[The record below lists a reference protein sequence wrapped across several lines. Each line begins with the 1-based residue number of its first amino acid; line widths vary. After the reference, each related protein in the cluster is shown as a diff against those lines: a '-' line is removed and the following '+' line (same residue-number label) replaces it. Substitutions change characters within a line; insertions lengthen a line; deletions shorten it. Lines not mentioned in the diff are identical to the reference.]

1 MEHKSKKLENSQM
14 EFTVTIS
21 PKDYQKHLEKA
32 AVRISNR
39 VAIKGFRK
47 GKAPYDMVKKE
58 VGDMKLMQEAL
69 EDIIQES
76 FYQAVKAEKVDT
88 IGMPEINVQKM
99 APDNDIVYTAKVALL
114 PKVTLPKL
122 DSIKIKR
129 KVKEVTD
136 KNVDETIDNLRKMQA
151 KEVVKAG
158 KATKK
163 DKIVI
168 DMNLLLAGVPI
179 EGGQANNYGVYLD
192 DVEQHIPGF
201 NEALLDLKKDEEK
214 EFDLPFPKNYH
225 SQQLAGNTGTFKVKV
240 KDVFTR
246 ELPDV
251 DEAFAKAL
259 GQESVE
265 KLRELIKENLSH
277 EAEHKADEVAEIEMF
292 ETLIKECKFDEM
304 PDVLVDAERKKMFYE
319 LRSDLEKHGVS
330 IDQYLQDIK
339 KSEKDLEAEF
349 KKKATERAKA
359 SLLSRE
365 VALENKLEISKDELE
380 TEVKNLREYYKET
393 PEYLEN
399 LKKPEVIDSI
409 HNMLLN
415 KKVVHFL
422 ADKLVDGQ
430 RHIHEEHSH
439 GHAMAEADHEE
450 HEDHTGHNH

>member
-1 MEHKSKKLENSQM
+1 M

-21 PKDYQKHLEKA
+21 PKDYQKHLETA
-32 AVRISNR
+32 SQRISNR

-47 GKAPYDMVKKE
+47 GKAPFDMVKKE
-58 VGDMKLMQEAL
+58 MGEMKLMQEAL

-76 FYQAVKAEKVDT
+76 FFQAVKLEKVDT

-99 APDNDIVYTAKVALL
+99 APDNDIVYTAKVALV

-122 DSIKIKR
+122 DDIKIKR
-129 KVKEVTD
+129 TVKKITD
-136 KNVDETIDNLRKMQA
+136 KDVDETIENLRKMQT
-151 KEVVKAG
+151 KEVLKEG
-158 KATKK
+158 KATKD

-168 DMNLLLAGVPI
+168 DMNLFLDGVPI
-179 EGGQANNYGVYLD
+179 EGGQANDYGVHLS
-192 DVEQHIPGF
+192 ENQHIPGF
-201 NEALLDLKKDEEK
+201 NEALIDLQKDDEK
-214 EFDLPFPKNYH
+214 EFDLPFPENYH
-225 SQQLAGNTGTFKVKV
+225 SQQLAGNTGKFKVKV
-240 KDVFTR
+240 KDVFTKT
-246 ELPDV
+246 LPEV

-259 GQESVE
+259 GQESVA

-292 ETLIKECKFDEM
+292 ETLIKASKFDEM
-304 PDVLVDAERKKMFYE
+304 PEVLVDAERKKMFYE

-339 KSEKDLEAEF
+339 KSEKDLEADF
-349 KKKATERAKA
+349 KAKATDRAKA
-359 SLLSRE
+359 SVLSRE
-365 VALENKLEISKDELE
+365 VALENKLEVSKEELDA
-380 TEVKNLREYYKET
+380 EVKNLREYYKET

-415 KKVVHFL
+415 KKVVAFL
-422 ADKLVDGQ
+422 ADKLVDGK

-439 GHAMAEADHEE
+439 GHAMAEED
-450 HEDHTGHNH
+450 HEDHTSHNH

>member
-1 MEHKSKKLENSQM
+1 MEHKSQKLENSQM
-14 EFTVTIS
+14 EFTVTVT
-21 PKDYQKHLEKA
+21 PKDYQKHLETA
-32 AVRISNR
+32 AQHISNR

-58 VGDMKLMQEAL
+58 VGNMKLMQEAL

-76 FYQAVKAEKVDT
+76 FFQAVKAEKVDT

-99 APDNDIVYTAKVALL
+99 APDNDIIYTAKVALI

-129 KVKEVTD
+129 TVKKVSD
-136 KNVDETIDNLRKMQA
+136 KDVDETIENLRKMQA
-151 KEVVKAG
+151 KEVVKEG
-158 KATKK
+158 KANKD

-168 DMNLLLAGVPI
+168 DMNLLLAGIPV
-179 EGGQANNYGVYLD
+179 EGGQANDYGVYLG
-192 DVEQHIPGF
+192 EEHQHIPGF
-201 NEALLDLKKDEEK
+201 NEALLDLKKDDEK

-259 GQESVE
+259 GQERVE
-265 KLRELIKENLSH
+265 KLRELIKENLGH
-277 EAEHKADEVAEIEMF
+277 EAQHKADEVAEIEMF
-292 ETLIKECKFDEM
+292 ETLIKACNFDEI
-304 PDVLVDAERKKMFYE
+304 PNVLVDAERKKMFYE

-330 IDQYLQDIK
+330 IEQYLQDIK
-339 KSEKDLEAEF
+339 KNEKDLEADF
-349 KKKATERAKA
+349 KAKATDRAKA

-365 VALENKLEISKDELE
+365 VALENKLEVSKEELE
-380 TEVKNLREYYKET
+380 TEVKKLREYYKET
-393 PEYLEN
+393 AEYLEN

-415 KKVVHFL
+415 KKVVAFL
-422 ADKLVDGQ
+422 ADKLIDGQ

-439 GHAMAEADHEE
+439 GHAMAEADHED

>member
-1 MEHKSKKLENSQM
+1 MEHKAKKLENSQM

-21 PKDYQKHLEKA
+21 PKDYQKHLEA
-32 AVRISNR
+32 ASQRISNR

-58 VGDMKLMQEAL
+58 VGDMKLLQESL
-69 EDIIQES
+69 EDIIQDS

-99 APDNDIVYTAKVALL
+99 APDNDIVYTAKVALV

-122 DSIKIKR
+122 DDIKIKR
-129 KVKEVTD
+129 TVKKITD
-136 KNVDETIDNLRKMQA
+136 KDVDETIENLRKMQT
-151 KEVVKAG
+151 KEVLKEG
-158 KATKK
+158 KATKD

-168 DMNLLLAGVPI
+168 DMNLFLDGVPI
-179 EGGQANNYGVYLD
+179 EGGQANDYGVHLS
-192 DVEQHIPGF
+192 ENQHIPGF
-201 NEALLDLKKDEEK
+201 NEALIDLQKDDEK
-214 EFDLPFPKNYH
+214 EFDLPFPENYH
-225 SQQLAGNTGTFKVKV
+225 SQQLAGNTGKFKVKV
-240 KDVFTR
+240 KDVFTKT
-246 ELPDV
+246 LPEV

-259 GQESVE
+259 GQESVA

-292 ETLIKECKFDEM
+292 ETLIKTSKFDEM
-304 PDVLVDAERKKMFYE
+304 PAVLVDAERKKMFYE

-339 KSEKDLEAEF
+339 KSEKDLEADF
-349 KKKATERAKA
+349 KAKATDRAKA
-359 SLLSRE
+359 SVLSRE
-365 VALENKLEISKDELE
+365 VALENKLEVSKEELE
-380 TEVKNLREYYKET
+380 AEVKNLREYYKET

-415 KKVVHFL
+415 KKVVAFL
-422 ADKLVDGQ
+422 ADKLIDGE

-439 GHAMAEADHEE
+439 GHAMAEEDSQ
-450 HEDHTGHNH
+450 DHTGHNH

>member
-1 MEHKSKKLENSQM
+1 MEHKSQKLENSQM
-14 EFTVTIS
+14 EFTVTVT
-21 PKDYQKHLEKA
+21 PKDYQKHLETA
-32 AVRISNR
+32 AQHISNR

-47 GKAPYDMVKKE
+47 GKAPYDMVRKE

-76 FYQAVKAEKVDT
+76 FFQAVKAEKVDT

-99 APDNDIVYTAKVALL
+99 APDNDIIYTAKVALI

-129 KVKEVTD
+129 TVKKVSD
-136 KNVDETIDNLRKMQA
+136 KDVDETIENLRKMQT
-151 KEVVKAG
+151 KEVLKEG
-158 KATKK
+158 KATKD

-168 DMNLLLAGVPI
+168 DMNLFLDGVPI
-179 EGGQANNYGVYLD
+179 EGGQANDYGVHLS
-192 DVEQHIPGF
+192 ENQHIPGF
-201 NEALLDLKKDEEK
+201 NEALIDLQKDDEK
-214 EFDLPFPKNYH
+214 EFDLPFPENYH
-225 SQQLAGNTGTFKVKV
+225 SQQLAGNTGKFKVKV
-240 KDVFTR
+240 KDVFTKT
-246 ELPDV
+246 LPEV

-259 GQESVE
+259 GQESVA

-330 IDQYLQDIK
+330 IGQYLQDIK

-393 PEYLEN
+393 AEYLEN

-415 KKVVHFL
+415 KKVVAFL
-422 ADKLVDGQ
+422 ADKLIDGQ

-439 GHAMAEADHEE
+439 GHAMAEADHED